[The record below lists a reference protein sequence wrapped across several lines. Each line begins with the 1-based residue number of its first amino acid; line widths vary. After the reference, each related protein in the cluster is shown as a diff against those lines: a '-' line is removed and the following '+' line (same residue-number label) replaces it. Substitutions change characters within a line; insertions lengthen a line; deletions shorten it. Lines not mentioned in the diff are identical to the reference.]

1 MPDVGQLLVK
11 NDTGRKLQVTLLDNG
26 TAVNLTGATVKL
38 HYRMAGGPM
47 SRLDYRATESQVDQ
61 FPLRSVVKALLSVM
75 LWLHNNSDVSVTR
88 QQLFSKFKE
97 LMR

>member
-1 MPDVGQLLVK
+1 
-11 NDTGRKLQVTLLDNG
+11 
-26 TAVNLTGATVKL
+26 
-38 HYRMAGGPM
+38 M

-61 FPLRSVVKALLSVM
+61 FPLRSVVKALLRVM
-75 LWLHNNSDVSVTR
+75 LWLHNNPGVSVTR

>member
-26 TAVNLTGATVKL
+26 TAVPG
-38 HYRMAGGPM
+38 
-47 SRLDYRATESQVDQ
+47 
-61 FPLRSVVKALLSVM
+61 
-75 LWLHNNSDVSVTR
+75 VSVTR